1 MSKGGA
7 KKPKTDLS
15 DTEDEDYALSER
27 EDEWL
32 MKKLPSLPH
41 FSAILPKI
49 SHLLLQACLVETNLK
64 SLLSFLLFLTSH
76 IPRELIF
83 EFSIGISQIVVDR
96 FSIIKKVFQPQWSG
110 DERRGKK
117 GADVML
123 GSLLSMLRGSMEM
136 AIQSQRMPQ
145 ISGSCDFL
153 VVGFPS
159 GKKAIFHSALIHA
172 TLLLLTCPPPSQSAD
187 FDYLMDLWFPAGGQ
201 YPEAYTVENK
211 EDTPLITKAILPHM
225 LCSENKGVLGL
236 SLQCAETAQLCASI
250 EQFGIPVAN
259 MEQILKHLDGLYE
272 AGKDSLLEE
281 VIDKPFQLAQ
291 FIEVQLMRGVSSGRA
306 FLALVRK
313 IGNLPEEPVAS
324 IPDIIGN
331 NEAQE
336 VDMLPVPPSTSEA
349 GDLPQLSSEK
359 MEQLLSQYFAPSVG
373 RTTIPPEEVKKLIS
387 DIEQG
392 LKKLIQS
399 TASRSRDNTA
409 LNAHISV
416 LIAALHKLVTTGG
429 ARVRRQFLEGMIKQ
443 MFAITL
449 LRLIT
454 KIQQIQKDEDQ
465 STSLFKA
472 TIKHIAGALGSLK
485 VGKSK
490 QFHRFQAAVKSCA
503 KQLDLKMPPERE
515 NNSEKVAKVAKDCAT
530 GIREEPDLFSREQAM
545 MIGDICRLVG
555 VEKQSAQVEIV
566 LSSLVQQSIV
576 SGRERECIDL
586 IQQLEWRC
594 RPIAAHYCPEVFQSP
609 SQVPGEKEESG
620 GETAAT
626 RDVGYVSS
634 SHLPLVASLDMS
646 GLKVDLL
653 ELLDPEIL
661 SVSPEL
667 MKREVFNRQ
676 KEGEELGGPLVG
688 RQQSLPTSSYLMA
701 RLVHESSWST
711 LHRAITSLL
720 VTDSLDHG

>member
-1 MSKGGA
+1 MA
-7 KKPKTDLS
+7 KKPETELS
-15 DTEDEDYALSER
+15 DMEDEDYVLSEQ

-64 SLLSFLLFLTSH
+64 LLLSFLLFLTSH
-76 IPRELIF
+76 IPRDLIF

-96 FSIIKKVFQPQWSG
+96 FNIIKKVFQPRWNC
-110 DERRGKK
+110 DERRVKK

-123 GSLLSMLRGSMEM
+123 GSLLSMLRGSIEM

-172 TLLLLTCPPPSQSAD
+172 IFLLLTCPPPSQSAD
-187 FDYLMDLWFPAGGQ
+187 FDYLMELWFPAGGQ

-211 EDTPLITKAILPHM
+211 EETPLITKAILPHM
-225 LCSENKGVLGL
+225 LCSENEGVLGL
-236 SLQCAETAQLCASI
+236 SLQCAEVAQLCASI

-259 MEQILKHLDGLYE
+259 MEWIMKHLDGLCE
-272 AGKDSLLEE
+272 AGKGDRLEE

-324 IPDIIGN
+324 IPDIVGKH
-331 NEAQE
+331 EAQE
-336 VDMLPVPPSTSEA
+336 MDMLPVLPSTSEA
-349 GDLPQLSSEK
+349 GDIPQLSSEK
-359 MEQLLSQYFAPSVG
+359 MEQLLLQFFAPSGG
-373 RTTIPPEEVKKLIS
+373 RTTIPLEEVRKLIS

-399 TASRSRDNTA
+399 VASNPSANTQHTA
-409 LNAHISV
+409 LNVHISV
-416 LIAALHKLVTTGG
+416 LIAALHKLVTSGS

-443 MFAITL
+443 TFAITL

-454 KIQQIQKDEDQ
+454 KIQQIQKNEDQ

-472 TIKHIAGALGSLK
+472 TIKHIVGALGSLK
-485 VGKSK
+485 TGKLK

-503 KQLDLKMPPERE
+503 KQLGLKVSPERE
-515 NNSEKVAKVAKDCAT
+515 NNSEKVAKVARDCAA

-555 VEKQSAQVEIV
+555 VEKQSTQVEIV

-586 IQQLEWRC
+586 IQKLEWRC
-594 RPIAAHYCPEVFQSP
+594 RPIASHYCPEVFQSP
-609 SQVPGEKEESG
+609 SQVPGEKDGSG
-620 GETAAT
+620 GESAAV
-626 RDVGYVSS
+626 RDAGYVSS

-667 MKREVFNRQ
+667 MKREVFNRR

-688 RQQSLPTSSYLMA
+688 RQQSLPASSYLMA

-711 LHRAITSLL
+711 LHRTITSLL